1 MTAVYLWAV
10 VGVVLV
16 GLELV
21 ASGLHLYWVGIGCF
35 AAAITAAAHGSFMA
49 QVWVLVLVSAISIVA
64 SQRFLR
70 HIFQRAYAQEEPAAA
85 PDAVI
90 GQQAT
95 VIEGIDNVQDRGA
108 VQIGERIWEARS
120 LHGELIPPES
130 VVIIRRMTGARV
142 FVELP

>member
-10 VGVVLV
+10 VGMALV
-16 GLELV
+16 GLEMV
-21 ASGLHLYWVGIGCF
+21 ASGMHLYWVGIGCF
-35 AAAITAAAHGSFMA
+35 AAAITAAAHAGFMA
-49 QVWVLVLVSAISIVA
+49 QVWALILVSAVAIVA

-70 HIFQRAYAQEEPAAA
+70 HIFQKAYAEETPASR

-90 GQQAT
+90 GQQAV

-130 VVIIRRMTGARV
+130 VVIIRRVTGARV